1 MYDTTSKSEFYGASL
16 GAGLGGMMGYKP
28 NADDVPNPSANIDTS
43 NMSLANVPMSTAP
56 TVGFLEG
63 NDNPN
68 YLARPSAELPIAP
81 MFRMP
86 SGVSY
91 KQKVK
96 DKDTGAFKYS
106 DIDEDDQGGFMRNLS
121 SSARRSGFGNSILV

>member
-1 MYDTTSKSEFYGASL
+1 MSNAPNVDFLAS
-16 GAGLGGMMGYKP
+16 
-28 NADDVPNPSANIDTS
+28 
-43 NMSLANVPMSTAP
+43 
-56 TVGFLEG
+56 

-91 KQKVK
+91 KNKVK
-96 DKDTGAFKYS
+96 DRDTGAFKYNS
-106 DIDEDDQGGFMRNLS
+106 VDDEDQGGFMRNLN